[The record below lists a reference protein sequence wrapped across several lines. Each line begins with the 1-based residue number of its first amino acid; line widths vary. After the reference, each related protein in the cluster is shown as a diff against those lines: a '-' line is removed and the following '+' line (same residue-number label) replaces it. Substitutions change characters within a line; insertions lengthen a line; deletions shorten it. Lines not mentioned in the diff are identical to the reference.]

1 MISEGGL
8 LLNPKP
14 VSDPQSFPTA
24 RRRLLLP
31 MDHAVATF
39 LDDLDGAAFFDIHL
53 SHSFKNFR
61 NAEHPF
67 DSTGIACI
75 CSDKA
80 CIKIPPLMKIE
91 MVSVR

>member
-1 MISEGGL
+1 ML
-8 LLNPKP
+8 DPKP
-14 VSDPQSFPTA
+14 VSDPQLISNCQAAVIASDDQP
-24 RRRLLLP
+24 
-31 MDHAVATF
+31 VATF

-75 CSDKA
+75 C
-80 CIKIPPLMKIE
+80 L
-91 MVSVR
+91 